1 MQQTS
6 EWETDDNPPPPFALF
21 HSLTPSLSPPSL
33 SLWPSRLAPNLS
45 YLSQC
50 SNLTFQPAPER
61 AETRLFCNRRR
72 DNVSIS
78 RLSSFGLGDVGGEVQ
93 KSSVRARSGGQRRY
107 IFHHNP
113 WGEHVCACGFPS
125 SFLNLS
131 LRPPALLVAEGR
143 TGWGHGVS

>member
-1 MQQTS
+1 MRNRWQ
-6 EWETDDNPPPPFALF
+6 PP
-21 HSLTPSLSPPSL
+21 TPTRSLSLSHSFPLSSLPLSL
-33 SLWPSRLAPNLS
+33 SLWPSHLVSNLS

-50 SNLTFQPAPER
+50 SNFTFQPAPER

-93 KSSVRARSGGQRRY
+93 KSSVRARSGGQRQY

-113 WGEHVCACGFPS
+113 WGEHVCACGFHS